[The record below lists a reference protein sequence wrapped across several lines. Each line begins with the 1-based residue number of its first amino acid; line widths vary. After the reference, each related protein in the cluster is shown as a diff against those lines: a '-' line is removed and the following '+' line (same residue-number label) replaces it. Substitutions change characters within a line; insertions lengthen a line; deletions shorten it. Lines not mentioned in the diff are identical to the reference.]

1 MTKKKAEATTI
12 EVQVTE
18 VEGTQAEGL
27 AQDIVLFK
35 INRNLT
41 ADEYEEL
48 QRRVRKENKRS
59 GVRIVL
65 VPRSVDASIEKE

>member
-12 EVQVTE
+12 EVQATE
-18 VEGTQAEGL
+18 VEGTQAEAL

-48 QRRVRKENKRS
+48 QRRVRKENERS

>member
-1 MTKKKAEATTI
+1 MSKKEEAAAGI
-12 EVQVTE
+12 QPVAA
-18 VEGTQAEGL
+18 EGTEMAASAEG
-27 AQDIVLFK
+27 IVVFK

-48 QRRVRKENKRS
+48 QKRVRLENERS

-65 VPRSVDASIEKE
+65 APYSVDASIETA